1 MTCTVSGLG
10 CLLFSS
16 NTDQQVCLLQEAV
29 VLDPYAQS
37 IVGRQ
42 QYGQLAKVLSAL
54 F

>member
-1 MTCTVSGLG
+1 MHVIGLEY
-10 CLLFSS
+10 LLFIS
-16 NTDQQVCLLQEAV
+16 NTRCVLQEAV

-42 QYGQLAKVLSAL
+42 QYGQLAKVSSAL